1 MDALSTTMDYLT
13 NETLCGI
20 TLEKLD
26 YNDLARLSRRINEH
40 ISRRQTTAGVEIL
53 RHFEEAFKL
62 AEQYD
67 LRIRTS
73 TGEPIFDIEELEVSP
88 KSAG

>member
-1 MDALSTTMDYLT
+1 MDALSTAMDYLT

-26 YNDLARLSRRINEH
+26 YNDLVRLSRRVNEY

-67 LRIRTS
+67 LRIHTF
-73 TGEPIFDIEELEVSP
+73 TGEPIHNIEELEVAP
-88 KSAG
+88 

>member
-1 MDALSTTMDYLT
+1 MDTLNTTMDYLT

-26 YNDLARLSRRINEH
+26 FNDLVRLSERVNSH

-73 TGEPIFDIEELEVSP
+73 TGEPIYNIEELEVTP
-88 KSAG
+88 QT